1 MVEQVAENREKM
13 ARTVAR
19 GACRFL
25 TMVPVII
32 VMLIMGCA
40 TNSADQA
47 ATPGQDRW
55 YIQHAHAYL
64 STQMGVKS
72 PADEF
77 QVKQVERDNLGK
89 VHLRMVQQVEGV
101 PVWGHVLLLHMDEG
115 GAVYRVDGKVFQGLS
130 GFHLPPLIGI
140 DEALRRGLSAE
151 SADERIESHGLYLYV
166 DNMERGVVPIY
177 EVEVTEGLRRR
188 FFLLDARSGAVVKR
202 VEGSP
207 GR

>member
-1 MVEQVAENREKM
+1 MVERVVERRKEKTRM
-13 ARTVAR
+13 VAR
-19 GACRFL
+19 EACRFPIIL
-25 TMVPVII
+25 PVII
-32 VMLIMGCA
+32 VMLVMGCA

-47 ATPGQDRW
+47 ALPGQDRW
-55 YIQHAHAYL
+55 YIQHAYAYL

-77 QVKQVERDNLGK
+77 QVKQVERDRLGK

-115 GAVYRVDGKVFQGLS
+115 GAVYRVDGKVFKGLS

>member
-1 MVEQVAENREKM
+1 
-13 ARTVAR
+13 
-19 GACRFL
+19 
-25 TMVPVII
+25 
-32 VMLIMGCA
+32 
-40 TNSADQA
+40 
-47 ATPGQDRW
+47 
-55 YIQHAHAYL
+55 
-64 STQMGVKS
+64 MGVKS

-77 QVKQVERDNLGK
+77 QVKQVERDRLGK

-115 GAVYRVDGKVFQGLS
+115 GAVYRVDGKVFKGLS